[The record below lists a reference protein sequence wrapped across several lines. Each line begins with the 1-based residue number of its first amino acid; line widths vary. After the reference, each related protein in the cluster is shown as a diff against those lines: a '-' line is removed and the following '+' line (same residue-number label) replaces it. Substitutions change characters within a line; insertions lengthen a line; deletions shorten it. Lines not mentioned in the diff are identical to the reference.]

1 MMRIYIIGLMIMIV
15 GVAYFAGL
23 SIGRSKCV
31 ADMSANSAQIAQQ
44 QLIKKEKI
52 NVSVNRRSVADIR
65 DILRAKYTIA
75 E

>member
-1 MMRIYIIGLMIMIV
+1 MMRIYILGLVIMIV
-15 GVAYFAGL
+15 VAVYFSGV

-31 ADMSANSAQIAQQ
+31 ADMSVNSAQIAQQ

-65 DILRAKYTIA
+65 DVLRAKYTIA